1 MKCEAE
7 QSQGLQMEE
16 QQEISATNGGC
27 VGDIVIEKFLIES
40 KKSTPHVQLACS
52 VQHSAFPLDGN
63 ELCVWN
69 TEDPSQQFLALRGHH
84 QPISAVAFGNT
95 VTPRLICSASP
106 DCVIMWSLDECRE
119 KVLEGLIP
127 RGTILGTLLGK
138 VLYLRFS
145 PDDRVIAMC
154 AGNKILMLDTES
166 RSTLMELEGH
176 QGPVTAAEFCTW
188 RAHVVISVSED
199 RSFKVWDHRI
209 GSLIYNSPVLAASP
223 LLSLLVVEGSEQLVT
238 GCAEGQLWIF
248 SLVDRHHYR
257 CVTRVDLRKKRESFS
272 TRRLESNPGSL
283 PEESRLPSARELAKG
298 DDVEVTLPVL
308 GLAHCDLSLGLASE
322 CGLLSSEKTSC
333 LWIGSSAGLLIF
345 NLANFELEAVLH
357 YKDFR
362 NLSIQVAGSCAM
374 MSKTSDGKAFC
385 VLTSMFGNEI
395 AGLKVDPT
403 ALLRCQ
409 QRPTLGTRL
418 SVLPSS
424 CVLPTSPLHF
434 GVVESSAQP
443 ARRRQP
449 VARSVARDQ
458 PLVFH
463 SQVRSSGYTS
473 APHATMFSPKTNIKN
488 DCKRFSEHKNSYK
501 WKESPVQNS
510 PPTRLS
516 RRLSVA
522 EGRAA
527 VRCVQFSGDGR
538 QLACGSANHLA
549 LVFDADLTGTP
560 AVFPGH
566 DGAVNTVCWSHDGR
580 WLLSV
585 SQDGTLRVW
594 SARRTE
600 LALCLGKDLL
610 PKPVQSAQ
618 FYYIDTFI
626 LLSSG
631 PEVQLLT
638 YHIDT
643 CKDEIRRYKPKSRG
657 RVVVRLPMTG
667 AVEVTS
673 LSAVNDFY
681 SYLVLTAGRN
691 RTLEAFDL
699 NVGRSAAVITEAHS
713 RPVHQICQNKGSSF
727 MTQPSQLYNL
737 FATTAIGD
745 GIRLWDLRTLR
756 CERRFE
762 GHSSR
767 CYPCGI
773 AFSPCGRY
781 VACGA
786 EDRHAYVY
794 EMGSSTF
801 CHRLS
806 GHTDTVTG
814 VAFSPSASQCRTRV
828 SVPTSSPEP
837 ASAYISTSGGTQLG
851 RRSDC
856 SELALTC
863 LAPVQMVLRNAV
875 RANTGHRHEQRVEV
889 PWELPSDAERAG
901 ARHAG
906 TVALRALGQSTHSGA
921 PGEGRAG
928 EAEADEPGVG
938 SAGGGPWAPLLL
950 RGMVWLLP
958 SLTLKP

>member
-7 QSQGLQMEE
+7 QTQGLQMEE
-16 QQEISATNGGC
+16 PQEISSTEGGC

-52 VQHSAFPLDGN
+52 MQHSAFPLDGN
-63 ELCVWN
+63 ELCIWN
-69 TEDPSQQFLALRGHH
+69 TEDPSQQLLALRGHH

-95 VTPRLICSASP
+95 ATPRLICSASP
-106 DCVIMWSLDECRE
+106 DRVIMWSLDECRE

-127 RGTILGTLLGK
+127 RGTVLGTLLGK

-145 PDDRVIAMC
+145 PDDRVIAVC
-154 AGNKILMLDTES
+154 AGNKILVVDTES
-166 RSTLMELEGH
+166 QSTLVELEGH

-199 RSFKVWDHRI
+199 RSFKVWDHRV

-223 LLSLLVVEGSEQLVT
+223 LLSLLVVEGSKQLVT

-272 TRRLESNPGSL
+272 TRRLDSNPGSL
-283 PEESRLPSARELAKG
+283 PEESRLPSAHELARG

-308 GLAHCDLSLGLASE
+308 GLAHCELSLGLASE
-322 CGLLSSEKTSC
+322 CGLLSSENTSC
-333 LWIGSSAGLLIF
+333 LWVGSSAGLLIL

-357 YKDFR
+357 YKNFR
-362 NLSIQVAGSCAM
+362 NLSIQVAGSCALR
-374 MSKTSDGKAFC
+374 SKTSDGKAFC
-385 VLTSMFGNEI
+385 LLTSMFGNGI

-424 CVLPTSPLHF
+424 RVLPTSPLHF

-443 ARRRQP
+443 ARHRQP
-449 VARSVARDQ
+449 AARSVVKDQ

-463 SQVRSSGYTS
+463 SKVRSSGYTS

-488 DCKRFSEHKNSYK
+488 DCKRSSERKNSYK

-516 RRLSVA
+516 RWLAVA
-522 EGRAA
+522 DGRAA

-549 LVFDADLTGTP
+549 LVFGADLTGTP

-566 DGAVNTVCWSHDGR
+566 DGPVNTVCWSHDGR

-594 SARRTE
+594 SVRRTE

-657 RVVVRLPMTG
+657 RAVVRLPMTG

-737 FATTAIGD
+737 FATTAVGD

-762 GHSSR
+762 GHSNR

-814 VAFSPSASQCRTRV
+814 VAFSPSASQ
-828 SVPTSSPEP
+828 
-837 ASAYISTSGGTQLG
+837 
-851 RRSDC
+851 
-856 SELALTC
+856 LAT
-863 LAPVQMVLRNAV
+863 A
-875 RANTGHRHEQRVEV
+875 
-889 PWELPSDAERAG
+889 
-901 ARHAG
+901 
-906 TVALRALGQSTHSGA
+906 
-921 PGEGRAG
+921 
-928 EAEADEPGVG
+928 
-938 SAGGGPWAPLLL
+938 
-950 RGMVWLLP
+950 
-958 SLTLKP
+958 TLDGKLHLFVTE